1 MALGVG
7 PGDEVIIPTVTY
19 IATANCVKYCHAT
32 PVLVDV
38 EPGTMNIDPA
48 CIEAKITPKTKGI
61 IPVHLYGHAA
71 DMAAITVIAK
81 KHNLFV
87 LEDAAEAHGAT
98 VWDKRV
104 GGLGTCA
111 TFSFF
116 GNKILTTGEGG
127 MVTTNDDTLAQK
139 LRLFRGQGMDPNRRY
154 WFPVIGYNYRMTNI
168 QAAIGLGQ
176 MERIETALARRKEM
190 AHWYDEALSPLEDR
204 IELPRRAHWAG
215 HVYWMYNIFIKNAT
229 EARRDQIMG
238 LLDQAGIET
247 RPVFYPMHI
256 LPPYLEETSYA
267 VADGWA
273 CRGINLPS
281 HEGLNR
287 EDIYRIAASLQDA
300 LLATQDQPGK
310 MAKES
315 LPPAARAA

>member
-1 MALGVG
+1 MSVVALAGMVMVASWDG

-71 DMAAITVIAK
+71 DMDAINAIAK

-104 GGLGTCA
+104 GSLGTCA

-116 GNKILTTGEGG
+116 GNKTIVSADMLKNEI
-127 MVTTNDDTLAQK
+127 K
-139 LRLFRGQGMDPNRRY
+139 L
-154 WFPVIGYNYRMTNI
+154 
-168 QAAIGLGQ
+168 
-176 MERIETALARRKEM
+176 
-190 AHWYDEALSPLEDR
+190 
-204 IELPRRAHWAG
+204 
-215 HVYWMYNIFIKNAT
+215 
-229 EARRDQIMG
+229 
-238 LLDQAGIET
+238 
-247 RPVFYPMHI
+247 
-256 LPPYLEETSYA
+256 
-267 VADGWA
+267 
-273 CRGINLPS
+273 
-281 HEGLNR
+281 
-287 EDIYRIAASLQDA
+287 IYHNFS
-300 LLATQDQPGK
+300 
-310 MAKES
+310 
-315 LPPAARAA
+315 